1 MEVKAYEQQIYNLQ
15 SRLLTSKTIVQEQ
28 QEKMKNAKKE
38 LLVLW
43 KMEITS
49 VVSKKKEGIELA
61 LPGIRARKEAREEKP
76 DFEKRNRA

>member
-1 MEVKAYEQQIYNLQ
+1 MRAYEQQIYNLQ
-15 SRLLTSKTIVQEQ
+15 SKLTTSRTIVAEQ

-38 LLVLW
+38 LLILW

-61 LPGIRARKEAREEKP
+61 LPGRKPRQEEKRILE
-76 DFEKRNRA
+76 D